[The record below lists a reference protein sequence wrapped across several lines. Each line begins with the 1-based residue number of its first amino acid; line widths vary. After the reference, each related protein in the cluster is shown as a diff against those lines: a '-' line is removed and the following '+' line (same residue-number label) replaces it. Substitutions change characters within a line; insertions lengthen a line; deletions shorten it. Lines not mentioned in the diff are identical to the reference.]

1 MLRNLQFSS
10 LRAAD
15 LAAGSMA
22 CDGYRN
28 CTAHA
33 LSAPDTEQAAAYLN
47 VRPSWVRGAVQTRRI
62 PHVKLG
68 KHVRFLQED
77 LDSWIVQQREEA
89 RP

>member
-1 MLRNLQFSS
+1 MATATAP
-10 LRAAD
+10 RAPSR
-15 LAAGSMA
+15 L
-22 CDGYRN
+22 
-28 CTAHA
+28 
-33 LSAPDTEQAAAYLN
+33 LDTEQAAAYLN